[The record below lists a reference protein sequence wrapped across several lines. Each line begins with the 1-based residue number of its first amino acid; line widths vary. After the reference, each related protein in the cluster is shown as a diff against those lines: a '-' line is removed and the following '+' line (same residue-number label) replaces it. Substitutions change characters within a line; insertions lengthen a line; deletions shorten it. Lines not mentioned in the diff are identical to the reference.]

1 MDFSS
6 EQSADEARIMERQL
20 YRPGQTPAT
29 PKAPAATTSTRV
41 PVKTPSLTAAKNSS
55 RATDPAKSA
64 ARKRL
69 LLILVMGGFGYYL
82 LFGTPPQRKRVLVG
96 LGVAAWLFL
105 LGGISYSLFLPDIK
119 ETAKNLA
126 AIREDP
132 NLTPEQKREKSRE
145 VFSNLTDGQRQQL
158 FENFR
163 KERDRKGNADIH
175 KFLQMS
181 PQEQVA
187 YVKKQDEERK
197 QRWAQWGGT
206 RGGGQRGGPGGGGGA
221 VGGGPGVAGGAGGAG
236 GGGAGGRG
244 AGAGGAGGAGRGPG
258 GPGGGGPGGGGPGGF
273 GGGGPG
279 GVGGRGR
286 MDFVSPESRAGFQ
299 YMRSLR

>member
-29 PKAPAATTSTRV
+29 PKTPAPTSTRS
-41 PVKTPSLTAAKNSS
+41 PVKKPSLSGTKSS
-55 RATDPAKSA
+55 SGATDPAKAA

-82 LFGTPPQRKRVLVG
+82 FFGTPPQRKRVLVG
-96 LGVAAWLFL
+96 LGVAAWLLL

-145 VFSNLTDGQRQQL
+145 VFSNLTEGQRQQL

-163 KERDRKGNADIH
+163 KERDRKGNADIR
-175 KFLQMS
+175 KFLKMS

-187 YVKKQDEERK
+187 YVKKQDEERR
-197 QRWAQWGGT
+197 QRWAQWRGT
-206 RGGGQRGGPGGGGGA
+206 RGGGQRGGGAGGPGGGGA
-221 VGGGPGVAGGAGGAG
+221 GGPGGAGAGGTNGGGRGTAAGGAGGAS
-236 GGGAGGRG
+236 RG
-244 AGAGGAGGAGRGPG
+244 QGGPG
-258 GPGGGGPGGGGPGGF
+258 GTPGGGPGGGGPGGF

-286 MDFVSPESRAGFQ
+286 MDFVSPEARAGFQ

>member
-20 YRPGQTPAT
+20 YRPGQTPAP
-29 PKAPAATTSTRV
+29 PKTSATTRV
-41 PVKTPSLTAAKNSS
+41 PAKKPSVSVTKSS
-55 RATDPAKSA
+55 SGATDPAKAA

-82 LFGTPPQRKRVLVG
+82 AFGTPPQRKRVLVG

-119 ETAKNLA
+119 ETARNLA

-145 VFSNLTDGQRQQL
+145 VFSNLTEGQRQQL

-163 KERDRKGNADIH
+163 KERDRKGNVEIS
-175 KFLQMS
+175 KFLKLS
-181 PQEQVA
+181 PQEQIA
-187 YVKKQDEERK
+187 YVKKQEEERR
-197 QRWAQWGGT
+197 QRWAQWGGN
-206 RGGGQRGGPGGGGGA
+206 RGGGQRGGPGGGGGGA
-221 VGGGPGVAGGAGGAG
+221 AGGGGPGTAGGV
-236 GGGAGGRG
+236 GGAGGRG
-244 AGAGGAGGAGRGPG
+244 AGGAGAGGANRGQG
-258 GPGGGGPGGGGPGGF
+258 GPGGGGPGGGGPGGPGGP

-286 MDFVSPESRAGFQ
+286 MDFVSPEARAGFQ